1 MKNYKKIIFILIV
14 FFLGTTIKINAQQ
27 ALSIDFNPSTFA
39 ELKAKAKKD
48 KKIIFIDAYASWC
61 GPCKWMSGNV
71 FNNSVVADFYNSNF
85 INAKIDMEK
94 GEGKDIAKQYE
105 VTAYPNLLFI
115 DGDGKLVHRFCGAM
129 VATDFVALGKEALV
143 PEKQFGTFKKKYD
156 AGDRTPAFV
165 KSYLDKLTIAC
176 LSTDKIVAD
185 YLKTQQENDL
195 TKKENWQII
204 NLYLSDMDSR
214 EFNYLVKNKSK
225 FSALYSSD
233 TIDAK
238 IYRTYLNKAAN
249 IIHVPNFK
257 DQSYIDIKA
266 KIKASEFTKK
276 DELLLHTDLH
286 FYEKKKDWTNYSKTA
301 IEFFDKYKTVD
312 YDLLNHVAWLFYKN
326 ISDNAQLEKGVAMA
340 KRATEIKD
348 ASFTNDTY
356 AMVLFKLGKKDDAI
370 KAEEKA
376 IKLAK
381 KAGEP
386 TDEYER
392 NLESIKNPI
401 KK

>member
-1 MKNYKKIIFILIV
+1 MKNYKILFIAFIV
-14 FFLGTTIKINAQQ
+14 FIVFPTIKVNAQQ
-27 ALSIDFNPSTFA
+27 ALSIDFNAGTFA
-39 ELKAKAKKD
+39 EIKAKAKKE
-48 KKIIFIDAYASWC
+48 KKIIFLDAYASWC
-61 GPCKWMSGNV
+61 SPCKWMAGNV
-71 FNNSVVADFYNSNF
+71 FNNSVVADFYNKNF

-94 GEGKDIAKQYE
+94 GEGKDLAKLYE
-105 VTAYPNLLFI
+105 VSAYPNLLFI
-115 DGDGKLVHRFCGAM
+115 DGDGHIIHRFCGAM
-129 VATDFVALGKEALV
+129 VATDFVALGKDALV

-156 AGDRTPAFV
+156 GGDRTPAFV

-185 YLKTQQENDL
+185 YLKTQPENDL

-204 NLYLSDMDSR
+204 NLYLNDMDSR

-225 FSALYSSD
+225 FATLYSGD

-249 IIHVPNFK
+249 LIHVPDFK
-257 DQSYIDIKA
+257 DQSYLDLKA

-286 FYEKKKDWTNYSKTA
+286 YYEKKKDWPNYSKTA
-301 IEFFDKYKTVD
+301 IEYFDKYKTVD

-326 ISDNAQLEKGVAMA
+326 VTEVAQLEKGAAMA

-356 AMVLFKLGKKDDAI
+356 AMVLFKLGKKDEAI
-370 KAEEKA
+370 KVEEKA

-392 NLESIKNPI
+392 NLETIKNPP